1 MKVGNMKTLS
11 LKLCV
16 FLSLLAASLS
26 AQDFQEDAR
35 PSPGFGIFGNAH
47 FNMHTADFRALPGVP
62 SCCPRYSDGDG
73 TGFGLGL
80 LYEFPLSSSLS
91 LALRGSWASHSALLL
106 AREATTVG
114 VDGAPA
120 PAIIEHSIDAALSS
134 VGFEPLLAYRL
145 FGRLQLHAGGRVGYV
160 LGKTYDQREDLIEPG
175 GTFENGLRSRN
186 VLSGD
191 IPDASSMYAAVVA
204 GISYSLPMNA
214 EGTLLLRPEVMYAY
228 GLTPVVQDLT
238 WNANAARAG
247 LALVYTPRRDAER
260 TSPLPPPPP
269 PPLPSPE
276 PAADM
281 TIVAV
286 DETGKEVVI
295 DNITVE
301 EYSSTHSRPM
311 LSYVFFDENS
321 AAIPARYHRLTPG
334 QAQSFEFDDV
344 NELTTLQ
351 AYHHVLNVVGRRLR
365 EHPGS
370 TIRITGC
377 NANIGEE
384 YENTTLSRS
393 RAESVRD
400 YLRTVWGIE
409 NERMNI
415 AARNLP
421 AHPSGREVHDGHA
434 ENRRVELTSD
444 DWNLIAPM
452 ISRDFERQAIPSRL
466 RFTPVLRKAEDVQ
479 RWSLKITEKD
489 REVKRFEG
497 FDATPGML
505 EWNMSE
511 DTKLGRDGSG
521 EIDYVMTVHDRS
533 GDIRETRGS
542 LALEQRRV
550 DREIARYNL
559 ILFDFDQA
567 TLNPYNR
574 RIVDAIRQ
582 SIDSR
587 ARVRITGHTDRT
599 GNAEYNRRLSEERA
613 RTVARTLGVSHA
625 DVRGMGQQVDLY
637 DNSLPEGR
645 VYSRTVEIVIDSD
658 VRQ

>member
-1 MKVGNMKTLS
+1 MKTFS
-11 LKLCV
+11 LPLCV
-16 FLSLLAASLS
+16 LLTLLAASLS
-26 AQDFQEDAR
+26 AQSLQEDPR
-35 PSPGFGIFGNAH
+35 PSPGFGVFGNAH
-47 FNMHTADFRALPGVP
+47 FNMHTADFRALPGIP
-62 SCCPRYSDGDG
+62 SCCPSYSDGDG
-73 TGFGLGL
+73 LGYGFGIF
-80 LYEFPLSSSLS
+80 YELPFTKAWS
-91 LALRGSWASHSALLL
+91 LALRASYATHGALLQ
-106 AREATTVG
+106 ARETSVVG
-114 VDGAPA
+114 VGGVPTQAL
-120 PAIIEHSIDAALSS
+120 IQHSIDAGLSS
-134 VGFEPLLAYRL
+134 IGLEPLLGYRV
-145 FGRLQLHAGGRVGYV
+145 FAGLQVHAGGRIGYV
-160 LGKTYDQREDLIEPG
+160 LAKQYDQMEELIEPR
-175 GTFENGLRSRN
+175 GTFENGLRTRN
-186 VLSGD
+186 LFAGD
-191 IPDASSMYAAVVA
+191 IPDASAIYAALTG
-204 GISYSLPMNA
+204 GISYDLPMNA
-214 EGTLLLRPEVMYAY
+214 RGTLYLRPELLYSV
-228 GLTPVVQDLT
+228 GLTAIVENLT

-247 LALVYTPRRDAER
+247 LSIVYRPQPAVER
-260 TSPLPPPPP
+260 VRPIPPPPP
-269 PPLPSPE
+269 PPPPSPE

-286 DETGKEVVI
+286 DETGKEVVV
-295 DNITVE
+295 DKITVE

-321 AAIPARYHRLTPG
+321 AAIPVRYKRLTPG
-334 QAQSFEFDDV
+334 QAQSFELDDV
-344 NELTTLQ
+344 NELPTLQ
-351 AYHHVLNVVGRRLR
+351 AYYHVLNVVGRRLR

-377 NANIGEE
+377 NANVGEE

-400 YLRTVWGIE
+400 YLRTAWGIE
-409 NERMNI
+409 NERMHI

-452 ISRDFERQAIPSRL
+452 ISRDDERQAIPSRL

-479 RWSLKITEKD
+479 RWSLIITEKD

-511 DTKLGRDGSG
+511 DKKLGREGSG

-533 GDIRETRGS
+533 GDIRETRGA
-542 LALEQRRV
+542 LALEQHRV
-550 DREIARYNL
+550 DREVARYNL

-599 GNAEYNRRLSEERA
+599 GNAEYNRRLSEDRA
-613 RTVARTLGVSHA
+613 RTVARALGVSHA
-625 DVRGMGQQVDLY
+625 EVRGMGQQVDLY

-645 VYSRTVEIVIDSD
+645 VYSRTVEVMIDSD
-658 VRQ
+658 TRP